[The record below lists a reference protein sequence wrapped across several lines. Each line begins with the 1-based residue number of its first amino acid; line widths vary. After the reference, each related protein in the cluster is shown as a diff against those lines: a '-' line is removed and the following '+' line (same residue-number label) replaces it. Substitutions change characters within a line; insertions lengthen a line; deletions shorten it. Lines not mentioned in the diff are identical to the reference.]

1 MFIND
6 IDINV
11 VMGLCLE
18 FLDKIPKSVQ
28 MLSLFTEMC
37 IFFLSLVSLCNIFFN
52 QANCPA
58 FHPLLPLEL

>member
-37 IFFLSLVSLCNIFFN
+37 IFFLSLVSLCNILF
-52 QANCPA
+52 
-58 FHPLLPLEL
+58 